1 MDSCFLVV
9 CNWIILSNEQVNCVH
24 LAQFKVGLWMF
35 FCLRTKLQENWTIA
49 AQARRHPNVKHFS
62 CLYFIVYSKRW
73 EDDIGVVRYLTCF
86 SCYLPLPNWVIQEI
100 PMNLKSIFSF
110 ISIDPWLR
118 VHYEQR
124 HYYEGHEVRRSVR
137 GLYELAII
145 IWTFPFGNRG
155 GRFKSGQQ

>member
-110 ISIDPWLR
+110 ISECTTSRDTTTKATRCGEACEGCTSWRLLFGPFLLEIAVAVLR
-118 VHYEQR
+118 
-124 HYYEGHEVRRSVR
+124 
-137 GLYELAII
+137 AA
-145 IWTFPFGNRG
+145 NN
-155 GRFKSGQQ
+155 K